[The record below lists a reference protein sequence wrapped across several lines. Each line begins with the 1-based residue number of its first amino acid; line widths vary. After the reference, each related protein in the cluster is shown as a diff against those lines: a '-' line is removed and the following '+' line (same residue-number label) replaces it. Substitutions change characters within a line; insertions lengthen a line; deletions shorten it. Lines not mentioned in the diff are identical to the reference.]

1 MNKTLVAGV
10 AALSVIA
17 MVCGCAPNKKAIER
31 AGKRIEALKSKGVSD
46 SALAEAVVMVYQ
58 AKGASERNENS
69 LARQSYDAS
78 LKLIAE
84 AEAKYSDKSKSV
96 QTTFDSL
103 MAAINSGKAGLK
115 GVALT
120 RLDSMVRK
128 ADSFGTIGWIIQ
140 QEQSLRATADQ
151 IPSLKFNSER
161 AEEVRPRVPGT
172 WVCSQVTKSEADKTV
187 HAVEDKV
194 FEFSPDKTIKLTEKK
209 KGQSGARLKEDWE
222 FVSTGTY
229 DIFGDTIYL
238 FINRFKVNRQNF
250 EEKFTDEKGKESWKK
265 RSEPTYD
272 SAITDGSQDRYIAF
286 SDLKLDFSKR

>member
-46 SALAEAVVMVYQ
+46 SALAEAVVMIYQ